1 MLALALLLGLGV
13 LSQQHTPAQA
23 GSSVTAPVAAAGD
36 RFVADGDLILKPGD
50 TVEHDAIALAG
61 KIVVPDGAHVKHDV
75 NAVDGSIEIGGTV
88 DHDVIAANG
97 DITLLATAKI
107 GNDVTALNG
116 HVNQARDARVGGHST
131 GAASQQSNRD
141 HESGLLGSILGL
153 LIDVVLAVV
162 FIAVGTLVV
171 LVWPRQANRAVTS
184 LEHAAWASTAVGI
197 LTGILII
204 PVTILLSGI
213 LAITIVGILLIP
225 FLWLGLLAL
234 WFAGLITVGLWAG
247 RRLADSGRLPV
258 ARGSLLVTAA
268 VGMGIIAG
276 LPLLLGAV
284 IPWLAWPLV
293 YFLGFV
299 GLGAMVLNRFSNGI
313 SLPHLG
319 AHAAPNHTRPLQRP
333 PSDRRAS

>member
-1 MLALALLLGLGV
+1 V
-13 LSQQHTPAQA
+13 
-23 GSSVTAPVAAAGD
+23 
-36 RFVADGDLILKPGD
+36 
-50 TVEHDAIALAG
+50 VEHDAVALAG
-61 KIVVPDGAHVKHDV
+61 KVVVPAGALVKHDV
-75 NAVDGSIEIGGTV
+75 LTSNGSIEIAGTV
-88 DHDVIAANG
+88 DHDVRAVGG
-97 DITLLATAKI
+97 DVTLDSTAVV
-107 GNDVTALNG
+107 GNDVTVSG
-116 HVNQARDARVGGHST
+116 GSIHEARGAQVGGTKSIVPGEKPRTEHD
-131 GAASQQSNRD
+131 G
-141 HESGLLGSILGL
+141 GLLGWILGL

-171 LVWPRQANRAVTS
+171 LVWPRQANQAVTS

-213 LAITIVGILLIP
+213 LAITIVGIILIP

-284 IPWLAWPLV
+284 IPWLTWPLV

-319 AHAAPNHTRPLQRP
+319 GHALPNHTRPLQTP